1 MQVFREKVL
10 PIAIFSLYLHLKYT
24 LSEMKQEDK
33 NNESRTDFW
42 IKWTL
47 LSIPMIIIG
56 ILVAI
61 NPALL
66 LIAIAAVIILY
77 YVVALFR

>member
-1 MQVFREKVL
+1 
-10 PIAIFSLYLHLKYT
+10 
-24 LSEMKQEDK
+24 MKQEDK